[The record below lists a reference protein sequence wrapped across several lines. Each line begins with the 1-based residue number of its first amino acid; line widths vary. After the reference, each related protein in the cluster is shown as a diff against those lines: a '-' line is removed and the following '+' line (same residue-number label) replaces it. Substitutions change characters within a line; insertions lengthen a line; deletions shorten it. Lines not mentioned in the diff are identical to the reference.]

1 MQNPNKLNIHFIL
14 HEAFEVPGAY
24 LKWAQWR
31 GHNISATKVYE
42 CEALPDN
49 VDDIDFLIVFG
60 CAAFIRCLRCAPH
73 AQP

>member
-42 CEALPDN
+42 REALPDN
-49 VDDIDFLIVFG
+49 VDDIDF
-60 CAAFIRCLRCAPH
+60 
-73 AQP
+73 

>member
-42 CEALPDN
+42 GKP
-49 VDDIDFLIVFG
+49 
-60 CAAFIRCLRCAPH
+60 CLTMWTI
-73 AQP
+73 

>member
-42 CEALPDN
+42 REALPDN
-49 VDDIDFLIVFG
+49 CGRYRFFDCNG
-60 CAAFIRCLRCAPH
+60 RAAIA
-73 AQP
+73 

>member
-31 GHNISATKVYE
+31 GHNISTTKVYE
-42 CEALPDN
+42 RETLPDD
-49 VDDIDFLIVFG
+49 VDDIDF
-60 CAAFIRCLRCAPH
+60 
-73 AQP
+73 